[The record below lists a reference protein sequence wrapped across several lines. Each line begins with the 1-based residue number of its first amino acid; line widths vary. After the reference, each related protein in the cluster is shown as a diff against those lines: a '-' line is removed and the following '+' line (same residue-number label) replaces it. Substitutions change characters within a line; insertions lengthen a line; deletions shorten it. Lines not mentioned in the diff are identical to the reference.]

1 MNYSFAVTII
11 FSSNNH
17 FLYVLSTKICLCP
30 MVFYLIFFAYLFYRL
45 FNPIDLWISIL
56 LLLFFFFF
64 FYNIILFFTNLLLHW
79 YFELHLFLFYL
90 SMVFGSCFNEWT
102 NTIGCVSITTWVSS
116 YSVII
121 FSMIWLWF
129 KMFWRA
135 AKICLIQIPKG
146 ATMLIVTPS
155 KMHLIVIYASTSRI
169 VISLNYPLD
178 LLYS

>member
-1 MNYSFAVTII
+1 MSMPYGILFDFLCLSFLQIVQSNRFVDKHLA
-11 FSSNNH
+11 SS
-17 FLYVLSTKICLCP
+17 
-30 MVFYLIFFAYLFYRL
+30 
-45 FNPIDLWISIL
+45 
-56 LLLFFFFF
+56 FFFFF
-64 FYNIILFFTNLLLHW
+64 FVYNIILFFTNLLLHW

>member
-1 MNYSFAVTII
+1 MSMPYSI
-11 FSSNNH
+11 
-17 FLYVLSTKICLCP
+17 
-30 MVFYLIFFAYLFYRL
+30 LFYCHCLSFLQIIQSNRFVDKHL
-45 FNPIDLWISIL
+45 AS
-56 LLLFFFFF
+56 FFFLV
-64 FYNIILFFTNLLLHW
+64 YYIILFFTNLLLHW

-135 AKICLIQIPKG
+135 VKICLIQIPKG

-155 KMHLIVIYASTSRI
+155 KMHLIVIYAATSRI

>member
-11 FSSNNH
+11 FSSSNH

-30 MVFYLIFFAYLFYRL
+30 MVFYLIFFAYLFCRL

-56 LLLFFFFF
+56 LLFFFG
-64 FYNIILFFTNLLLHW
+64 LLHNFIFHKFVITLIFW
-79 YFELHLFLFYL
+79 ATFVSFYL

-155 KMHLIVIYASTSRI
+155 KMHLIVIYAATSHI